1 MSAGSIFKTSVA
13 LRLTVHDSV
22 NAGTLAGP
30 DSTHPNL
37 VWRATGPDRSPL
49 IIPPVKK
56 DYNSSTW
63 KL

>member
-1 MSAGSIFKTSVA
+1 MSADSIFKTCVA

-22 NAGTLAGP
+22 NAGTAAGP

-37 VWRATGPDRSPL
+37 VSRATGPEGSPL

-56 DYNSSTW
+56 DQ
-63 KL
+63 